1 MALLEFGL
9 AGLTILMLV
18 SLIVG
23 AYIGPVL
30 FFGYIIYFLGWMM
43 VGHGVTV
50 FWMLKLNSSY
60 LFAIYPVAAYV
71 YKPFWNIFLW
81 ANRRFGGHERV
92 DNILARSIFFLWF
105 AFMSLGAWF
114 VTGIILMSVGSS
126 AGVNSGIFDGWTNFI
141 TEHIVLFEVF
151 YAVMTISTLIGFYFN
166 LWKLLIPKKKK

>member
-30 FFGYIIYFLGWMM
+30 FFGYIIYFIGWLM

-60 LFAIYPVAAYV
+60 LFAIYPVAAYI

-81 ANRRFGGHERV
+81 LNHKFGGHERV
-92 DNILARSIFFLWF
+92 DNVIARLIFFGWF
-105 AFMSLGAWF
+105 AFMSLGAWYLLG
-114 VTGIILMSVGSS
+114 TLLMSVGAS
-126 AGVNSGIFDGWTNFI
+126 AGVNQSIFDSWTNFI
-141 TEHIVLFEVF
+141 QSHILLFEVF
-151 YAVMTISTLIGFYFN
+151 YTVMALLTLLGFYFN
-166 LWKLLIPKKKK
+166 MWKLLLHKKKK